1 MYSRVLPII
10 NAIGCLAITGLVVV
24 QWRVERVSHRAI
36 GNLQSELAT
45 SREQTAEE
53 NRRRLALERDIA
65 ALKEAVEATQQ
76 SAEEATRKF
85 AEQENLAA
93 NLQTEI
99 TAAREQITAWEAAI
113 KTRDERIRVLDKE
126 LAATRQRLD
135 EAIAK
140 LKEAG
145 AR

>member
-1 MYSRVLPII
+1 MNSRVLPVI
-10 NAIGCLAITGLVVV
+10 NAIGCLVITGLVVV
-24 QWRVERVSHRAI
+24 QWRVERVSHLTI
-36 GNLQSELAT
+36 SKLQSDLAT
-45 SREQTAEE
+45 SREETAEE
-53 NRRRLALERDIA
+53 NRRRLALERDIV
-65 ALKEAVEATQQ
+65 ALKEAIESTQQ
-76 SAEEATRKF
+76 SAEEATLKF

-93 NLQTEI
+93 NLQTEV

-113 KTRDERIRVLDKE
+113 KTRDERIRALDKE
-126 LAATRQRLD
+126 IAATRQRLD